1 MLARPREL
9 PEGSQMKYLYV
20 LGLEH
25 SGTTLLSQLVSSL
38 PNCMSLGEVMHFLS
52 APHME
57 SHASRWGKEVGYG
70 RCSCGAQWRDCPFWG
85 PRYALCGLE
94 SAGAREDKYADFLAS
109 LQGDSSVPGVLVDSS
124 KGLILFDALTHAW
137 NRNGLRPQDLF
148 AVLITRDPRG
158 FLVSMAAKA
167 KHAGKRTGLVACWRA
182 LNLWYGANRTFC
194 RAIETLGEER
204 ALAITYESLCFE
216 PTRTL
221 DRLCSMLGIGPPT
234 GGVTPDHNDSHIA
247 IGNSDFLLGNR
258 SAVRYDSRWFYS
270 TQVQLAYLMHPRAR
284 KLNQLLASRTAT

>member
-1 MLARPREL
+1 
-9 PEGSQMKYLYV
+9 MKYLYV

-25 SGTTLLSQLVSSL
+25 SGSTLLSQLVSNL
-38 PNCMSLGEVMHFLS
+38 PDCMSLGEVTHFLS
-52 APHME
+52 ASHMQD
-57 SHASRWGKEVGYG
+57 HARRWGKEVGYG

-137 NRNGLRPQDLF
+137 DRSGLPRQDLL

-167 KHAGKRTGLVACWRA
+167 KHAGKRIGFLASWRT
-182 LNLWYGANRTFC
+182 LNLWYGANRAFC
-194 RAIETLGEER
+194 GAIETLGEGR
-204 ALAITYESLCFE
+204 ALTVTYEGLCFE
-216 PTRTL
+216 PRRTL
-221 DRLCSMLGIGPPT
+221 DRLCSMLGTDPAAGE
-234 GGVTPDHNDSHIA
+234 VTPDHNDSHIVL
-247 IGNSDFLLGNR
+247 GNSDFLLANR

-270 TQVQLAYLMHPRAR
+270 TQAQLAYLMHPRAKR
-284 KLNQLLASRTAT
+284 LNQLLASRSAT